1 MQYTQRF
8 TENYQLAGARIP
20 MTGSAGQTWP
30 ITQGGLYVSMAN
42 HQRAVFLLG
51 TGAMGAGATLDFQV
65 WQATSA
71 AGANAKI
78 VGGKAI
84 TQLSQAAGDASDAVA
99 IELRTEE
106 LDVDGGFSYV
116 MGFFIIGTNTVTF
129 TGMLLLGGT
138 NQAPVPV
145 GNWTEIVD

>member
-8 TENYQLAGARIP
+8 TENYQLAGFRIP
-20 MTGSAGQTWP
+20 MTGTAGQTWD
-30 ITQGGLYVSMAN
+30 IAGSYVSMAN

-106 LDVDGGFSYV
+106 LDVDGGFS
-116 MGFFIIGTNTVTF
+116 FINGTFTIGTDTVTF

-145 GNWTEIVD
+145 SAWTEIVD